1 MFDYQQPDARGHFGP
16 YGGTFVAETL
26 VHALD
31 ELNAAYE
38 HYRKDP
44 EFIAEYRHELAHF
57 VGRPSPIYHAARLS
71 RELGGAQ
78 IHLKRED
85 LNHTGAHKINNT
97 IGQALLAKR
106 MGKPRVIAETGA
118 GQHGVATATICARY
132 GMECVVYMGSED
144 VKRQSPNVYRMH
156 LLGARVV
163 PVESGSKTLKDA
175 LNEALRD
182 WVTNVENTFYIIGT
196 VAGPHPYPAM
206 VRDFQRV
213 IGDECLVQMPGQIGR
228 LDGRTGAQPDA
239 VIACVGGGSNAMGI
253 FYPYIPH
260 EGVRLIGV
268 EAAGL
273 GLESGKHSMSLIAGS
288 PGVLHGN
295 RTYLLQ
301 DDNGQITET
310 HSISAGLDYPG
321 VGPEHAY
328 LKDIGRAE
336 YVGITDDEALSAF
349 HRLCRTEGIIPALE
363 SSHAVAYAMK
373 LAATMRP
380 DQHLLVNL
388 SGRGDKDIGTVADLS
403 NAEFYCRPSCKGQT
417 VKGGAATTQTIQVL
431 GAAPGRPKQAHI
443 PPGDRATPLSTE
455 GQTS

>member
-1 MFDYQQPDARGHFGP
+1 MLNYQQPDARGHFGP
-16 YGGTFVAETL
+16 VNGSYFGGTFVAETL
-26 VHALD
+26 IHALD
-31 ELNAAYE
+31 ELRDAYE
-38 HYRKDP
+38 HYRHDP
-44 EFIAEYRHELAHF
+44 AFVEEFRYELAHF

-85 LNHTGAHKINNT
+85 LNHTGAHKVNNT

-144 VKRQSPNVYRMH
+144 IKRQSPNVYRMH
-156 LLGARVV
+156 LLGAKVV

-196 VAGPHPYPAM
+196 VAGPHPYPMM
-206 VRDFQRV
+206 VRDFQSV
-213 IGDECLVQMPGQIGR
+213 IGTESITQMQTQWGR
-228 LDGRTGAQPDA
+228 QPDA

-253 FYPYIPH
+253 FHPYIEH
-260 EGVRLIGV
+260 ERTRLIGV
-268 EAAGL
+268 EAAGQ
-273 GLESGKHSMSLIAGS
+273 GLASGKHAASLSAGS

-301 DDNGQITET
+301 DDNGQIIET
-310 HSISAGLDYPG
+310 HSVSAGLDYPG

-373 LAATMRP
+373 LAPTMKA

-403 NAEFYCRPSCKGQT
+403 GADFYCRPSCRGQS
-417 VKGGAATTQTIQVL
+417 VKGGVSAGVEVA
-431 GAAPGRPKQAHI
+431 R
-443 PPGDRATPLSTE
+443 
-455 GQTS
+455 

>member
-1 MFDYQQPDARGHFGP
+1 MLNHQQPDERGHFGV

-26 VHALD
+26 IHALD
-31 ELNAAYE
+31 ELKQAYDE
-38 HYRKDP
+38 ARADP
-44 EFIAEYRHELAHF
+44 AFMAEFRSELAHF
-57 VGRPSPIYHAARLS
+57 VGRPSPVYHAQRLS

-85 LNHTGAHKINNT
+85 LNHTGAHKVNNT
-97 IGQALLAKR
+97 IGQAMLARR

-156 LLGARVV
+156 LLGAKVV

-196 VAGPHPYPAM
+196 VAGPHPYPMM

-213 IGDECLVQMPGQIGR
+213 IGDECLVQMPEMIASLGGPAGR
-228 LDGRTGAQPDA
+228 QPDA

-260 EGVRLIGV
+260 EGTRLIGV
-268 EAAGL
+268 EAAGQ
-273 GLESGKHSMSLIAGS
+273 GLASGKHAASLSAGT

-301 DDNGQITET
+301 DANGQITET

-336 YVGITDDEALSAF
+336 YVGMTDDEALAAF

-373 LAATMRP
+373 LAPTMRP

-403 NAEFYCRPSCKGQT
+403 GAEFFCRPSCRGQS
-417 VKGGAATTQTIQVL
+417 VKGGA
-431 GAAPGRPKQAHI
+431 R
-443 PPGDRATPLSTE
+443 
-455 GQTS
+455 

>member
-1 MFDYQQPDARGHFGP
+1 MLEYNQPDARGHFGP
-16 YGGTFVAETL
+16 YGGSFVAETL
-26 VHALD
+26 VHALE
-31 ELNAAYE
+31 ELQAAYA
-38 HYRKDP
+38 HYREDP
-44 EFIAEYRHELAHF
+44 EFVAEFQHELKHF
-57 VGRPSPIYHAARLS
+57 VGRPSPVYHAVRLS
-71 RELGGAQ
+71 REIGGAQ

-97 IGQALLAKR
+97 IGQALLARR
-106 MGKPRVIAETGA
+106 MGKKRVIAETGA

-163 PVESGSKTLKDA
+163 PVDSGSRTLKDA

-182 WVTNVENTFYIIGT
+182 WVTNVEGTFYIIGT
-196 VAGPHPYPAM
+196 VAGPHPYPMM

-213 IGDECLVQMPGQIGR
+213 IGDECLLQMPQQVGR
-228 LDGRTGAQPDA
+228 QPDA
-239 VIACVGGGSNAMGI
+239 VIACVGGGSNAMGL
-253 FYPYIPH
+253 FYPYITQ
-260 EGVRLIGV
+260 EGTRLIGV

-273 GLESGKHSMSLIAGS
+273 GLDTGRHAASISAGS

-336 YVGITDDEALSAF
+336 YVAIKDDEALSAF

-363 SSHAVAYAMK
+363 SSHAVAYAIK

-403 NAEFYCRPSCKGQT
+403 GAEFFCRPSCQGQT
-417 VKGGAATTQTIQVL
+417 VKGGAQ
-431 GAAPGRPKQAHI
+431 
-443 PPGDRATPLSTE
+443 
-455 GQTS
+455 

>member
-1 MFDYQQPDARGHFGP
+1 MLNYQQPDARGHFGP

-26 VHALD
+26 IHALD
-31 ELNAAYE
+31 ELKAAYE

-44 EFIAEYRHELAHF
+44 EFVAEFKSELKHF
-57 VGRPSPIYHAARLS
+57 VGRPSPVYHAARLS
-71 RELGGAQ
+71 REIGGAQ
-78 IHLKRED
+78 IYLKRED

-97 IGQALLAKR
+97 IGQALLARR

-118 GQHGVATATICARY
+118 GQHGVATATVAARW
-132 GMECVVYMGSED
+132 GMDCVVYMGSED

-156 LLGARVV
+156 LLGAKVV
-163 PVESGSKTLKDA
+163 PVESGSRTLKDA

-196 VAGPHPYPAM
+196 VAGPHPYPMM

-213 IGDECLVQMPGQIGR
+213 IGDECLLQMPEMIGR
-228 LDGRTGAQPDA
+228 QPDA
-239 VIACVGGGSNAMGI
+239 VIACVGGGSNAMGL
-253 FYPYIPH
+253 FYPYIEH

-273 GLESGKHSMSLIAGS
+273 GLDSGKHSASLMAGS

-301 DDNGQITET
+301 DANGQITET
-310 HSISAGLDYPG
+310 HSVSAGLDYPG

-336 YVGITDDEALSAF
+336 YVAITDDEALAAF
-349 HRLCRTEGIIPALE
+349 HRLCRSEGIIPALE

-373 LAATMRP
+373 LAATMKS

-403 NAEFYCRPSCKGQT
+403 GAQFFCRPSCQGQA
-417 VKGGAATTQTIQVL
+417 VKQ
-431 GAAPGRPKQAHI
+431 
-443 PPGDRATPLSTE
+443 
-455 GQTS
+455 

>member
-1 MFDYQQPDARGHFGP
+1 MTIAYNQPDGRGHFGP
-16 YGGTFVAETL
+16 YGGRFVAETL

-31 ELNAAYE
+31 ELNEAYE

-44 EFIAEYRHELAHF
+44 DFIQEFNKELAHF
-57 VGRPSPIYHAARLS
+57 VGRPSPIYHADRLS

-78 IHLKRED
+78 IYLKRED

-106 MGKPRVIAETGA
+106 MGKKRVIAETGA

-144 VKRQSPNVYRMH
+144 VKRQSPNVYRMK
-156 LLGARVV
+156 LLGATVV

-175 LNEALRD
+175 LNEAMRD
-182 WVTNVENTFYIIGT
+182 WVTNIESTFYIIGT

-206 VRDFQRV
+206 VRDFQRI
-213 IGDECLVQMPGQIGR
+213 IGDECLTQMPEMVGR
-228 LDGRTGAQPDA
+228 QPDA
-239 VIACVGGGSNAMGI
+239 VLACVGGGSNAIGI

-260 EGVRLIGV
+260 EQVRLVGV
-268 EAAGL
+268 EAAGQ
-273 GLESGKHSMSLIAGS
+273 GVDSGKHAATLSAGS

-301 DDNGQITET
+301 DDDGQIIET

-336 YVGITDDEALSAF
+336 YVGVTDQEALAAF

-363 SSHAVAYAMK
+363 SSHAVAHAIK
-373 LAATMRP
+373 LAPTMRP
-380 DQHLLVNL
+380 DQVLLVNL

-403 NAEFYCRPSCKGQT
+403 GAKVYDQPSQAGHEVKGL
-417 VKGGAATTQTIQVL
+417 VKGGAQ
-431 GAAPGRPKQAHI
+431 
-443 PPGDRATPLSTE
+443 
-455 GQTS
+455 